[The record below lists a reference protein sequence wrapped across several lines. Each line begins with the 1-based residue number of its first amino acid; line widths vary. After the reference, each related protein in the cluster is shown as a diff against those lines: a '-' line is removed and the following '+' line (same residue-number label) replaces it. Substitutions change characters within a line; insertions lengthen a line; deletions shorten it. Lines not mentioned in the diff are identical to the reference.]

1 MRQLCSVSYQLLHM
15 SHTQRICKYGCSWGY
30 QIVGNSPFTG
40 KAFAWWVANHKTWV
54 PFKIKLRFYG
64 TRGHLKVEHC
74 FIHHCP
80 LKPDPMVTQLGNW
93 VSSELAN
100 DYNIVMFSLNQNM
113 KVECKQ
119 QWSLELGGTFHNCRI
134 LQEHTWWFGMP
145 ILKSHRY
152 FLLCVGTWIL
162 ACCWKGTL
170 WVCLLQME
178 AAYSQLWKALK
189 RCVVYTHWTLL
200 FCVHSFCALSFQVF
214 RNVSLW
220 KCWPRSTYRL

>member
-1 MRQLCSVSYQLLHM
+1 LRQLCSVSYQLLHM

-152 FLLCVGTWIL
+152 FLLCKLSLSLSRLLYDEHNFKQWDEGIVAHFLTYWIH
-162 ACCWKGTL
+162 CQIHCWF
-170 WVCLLQME
+170 
-178 AAYSQLWKALK
+178 
-189 RCVVYTHWTLL
+189 
-200 FCVHSFCALSFQVF
+200 FC
-214 RNVSLW
+214 W
-220 KCWPRSTYRL
+220 